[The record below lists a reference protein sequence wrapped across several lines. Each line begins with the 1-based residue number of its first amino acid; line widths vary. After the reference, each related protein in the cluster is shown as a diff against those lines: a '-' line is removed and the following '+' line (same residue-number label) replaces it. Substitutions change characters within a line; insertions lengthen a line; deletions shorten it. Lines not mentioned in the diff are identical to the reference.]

1 MKAQFNKNLKI
12 MPKIVLYQPD
22 IAGNVG
28 TIIRSCVA
36 FNCDL
41 HIIEPCGFVFNL
53 NKIKKSALDYLNYAK
68 IYRHDSFEIFF
79 NQEILKN
86 NHRLVLAS
94 TKASS
99 NYCDFNFK
107 KDDFLM
113 FGRESSGVP
122 VEIFNQIDHRIFIP
136 TSQNVRSLNIACA
149 CSIIIAKACEK
160 ISLS

>member
-53 NKIKKSALDYLNYAK
+53 NKIKKSALDYLNFAK

-79 NQEILKN
+79 NQEILK
-86 NHRLVLAS
+86 
-94 TKASS
+94 
-99 NYCDFNFK
+99 
-107 KDDFLM
+107 
-113 FGRESSGVP
+113 
-122 VEIFNQIDHRIFIP
+122 
-136 TSQNVRSLNIACA
+136 
-149 CSIIIAKACEK
+149 IIIDWFWLALKQVLIIAILILK
-160 ISLS
+160 KMIF

>member
-53 NKIKKSALDYLNYAK
+53 NKIKKSALDYLNFAK

-79 NQEILKN
+79 NQEILRHQQIPANKM
-86 NHRLVLAS
+86 LLDQVA
-94 TKASS
+94 AA
-99 NYCDFNFK
+99 DFHH
-107 KDDFLM
+107 L
-113 FGRESSGVP
+113 
-122 VEIFNQIDHRIFIP
+122 
-136 TSQNVRSLNIACA
+136 SL
-149 CSIIIAKACEK
+149 EK
-160 ISLS
+160 RN